1 VLERIAE
8 QLKRAGSVGI
18 FTHTRPDGDAYGSAL
33 ALSLA
38 LNALSIPNYICVDG
52 DAPSNLQFLELGGKT
67 VQKPPFE
74 AEAFVAVDASEG
86 ARLGDTAN
94 YFFTAKNK
102 RKPTYNIDHHISNTR
117 FADFNFVKPC
127 AANCLH
133 IARLIAYM
141 GVPFTKEMAEYLL
154 VGVLTDSGNFSHDD
168 VDEECFLTVA
178 ELIKAGA
185 NLHLI
190 SYELFKKQPKQR
202 LSLLSSVTA
211 KTRYYF
217 DNRFAAIVISKA
229 ELEKANADLGMTEG
243 LVDFALSVD
252 TVEVAAALL
261 EMKPN
266 QYKISLRSKFYADA
280 NKIASVY
287 GGGGHIRA
295 AGCMLFGD
303 LEDVLDRLSYT
314 VSQYLD

>member
-1 VLERIAE
+1 MLEKIAE
-8 QLKRAGSVGI
+8 QLKRAKSVGI
-18 FTHTRPDGDAYGSAL
+18 FTHTRPDGDAYGGAI

-52 DAPSNLQFLELGGKT
+52 DAPSNLRFLNLDEKT
-67 VQKPPFE
+67 VRTPPFD
-74 AEAFVAVDASEG
+74 AEAFVAVDASES
-86 ARLGDTAN
+86 ARLGDTAE
-94 YFFTAKNK
+94 YFFAAKNK
-102 RKPTYNIDHHISNTR
+102 RKPTYNIDHHISNNR
-117 FADFNFVKPC
+117 FAQFNFVKPC

-168 VDEECFLTVA
+168 VDESCFLIAA
-178 ELIKAGA
+178 ELVKAGA
-185 NLHLI
+185 NLHRL
-190 SYELFKKQPKQR
+190 SYELFKKQPKER
-202 LSLLSSVTA
+202 LSLLSLVTA

-217 DNRFAAIVISKA
+217 ENRFAAIVISKA

-243 LVDFALSVD
+243 LVDVALSVD

-261 EMKPN
+261 EMKPK
-266 QYKISLRSKFYADA
+266 QYKVSLRTKFYADA
-280 NKIASVY
+280 NGIASTY

-314 VSQYLD
+314 VSQYLE